1 LRKLKFDCLPE
12 SVGGMKMV
20 KQTKQIVASEIDKLN
35 DKETAAVVNYI
46 SQLLSA
52 RLPKQSDLQPNDDL
66 IVFLSD
72 KRENRRARQVVEW
85 EKIRRQ
91 NAQRNA

>member
-1 LRKLKFDCLPE
+1 
-12 SVGGMKMV
+12 MV
-20 KQTKQIVASEIDKLN
+20 KRTNQTIAGALDKLN
-35 DKETAAVVNYI
+35 EKETAAVVNYI

-52 RLPKQSDLQPNDDL
+52 RLSKQSDSQTNDDL

-85 EKIRRQ
+85 EKARRQ
-91 NAQRNA
+91 NAQRTV

>member
-1 LRKLKFDCLPE
+1 
-12 SVGGMKMV
+12 MV
-20 KQTKQIVASEIDKLN
+20 KRTNQTIAGELDKLN
-35 DKETAAVVNYI
+35 EKETAAVVNYI

-52 RLPKQSDLQPNDDL
+52 RLFKQSEQQPSNDDL

-85 EKIRRQ
+85 EKARRQ
-91 NAQRNA
+91 NGQRAF

>member
-1 LRKLKFDCLPE
+1 
-12 SVGGMKMV
+12 MV
-20 KQTKQIVASEIDKLN
+20 KRTNQTVANEHDKLTE
-35 DKETAAVVNYI
+35 KEAAAVAGYI
-46 SQLLSA
+46 SQILSA
-52 RLPKQSDLQPNDDL
+52 RLAKQSDSQPNDDL

-85 EKIRRQ
+85 EKVRRQ